1 MLYCCTQSH
10 TCETPGTGVA
20 VRCWK
25 WGQLQ
30 SYCCWRCRLLLATLL
45 YTTAAMPWP
54 VAMQMDQKMQQ
65 HLKTQEKKASQ
76 EFVRKCLLVHHA
88 NSLTRNFSGNST
100 RLLKL
105 SAQKLS
111 TFFEQWELQAGTYPL
126 AVNWFKLSR
135 FCFLVARIN
144 LIITLTYLFHFILVV
159 ATVEKS
165 LTFVLV
171 ILSLWCHFVS
181 AERNPSTLFD
191 PELTF
196 VSHISCLCKSAY

>member
-1 MLYCCTQSH
+1 MLYCCTRSH

-45 YTTAAMPWP
+45 YTTAALPWP

-135 FCFLVARIN
+135 FCLPCCKDQSYYYLNLSVPFHPSCSHCRKVIN
-144 LIITLTYLFHFILVV
+144 FCVGDF
-159 ATVEKS
+159 KS
-165 LTFVLV
+165 LMPFCVCRKKSIYSFWSWAYLCFSHF
-171 ILSLWCHFVS
+171 LSL
-181 AERNPSTLFD
+181 
-191 PELTF
+191 
-196 VSHISCLCKSAY
+196 